1 MHQKEELRKVLDL
14 DPDLLGT
21 ETIEKD
27 HTITTQE
34 DRQVDRIRIVII
46 MDLEGIMIAVANPR
60 AIALQED
67 MGAEVVEVVGVI
79 EERVVVVGGKKV

>member
-21 ETIEKD
+21 GTIEKD